1 MPRSE
6 ALPTNSSAQTK
17 PSKSRSMFR
26 KEAWWGYLFIVPPF
40 IGVAVFLLYP
50 LLNSLYISF
59 TTYDFSSS
67 PEWTGTSNYEKMLV
81 DDPLVWKTL
90 GNTFYA
96 ALGVP
101 LGIVVSL
108 LIAILL
114 NQKIRGRNFFRLLF
128 FLPTICSIV
137 AMTLIWQWIFNS
149 DFGIL
154 NYLLSKI
161 GIQGPAWLSDANWSM
176 PAMIFQG
183 IWGGLGV
190 NIILYLAA
198 FGGVPSSLY
207 EAAEVDGANAWHK
220 FWSITV
226 PGISPV
232 TFYILITSLIAALQ
246 DFARFQLMTGGG
258 PDFSTTTIVYYL
270 FNTTFKYNDMGYAS
284 AIAWFIGII
293 IMIIVG
299 INFLL
304 SRRWVHYN

>member
-6 ALPTNSSAQTK
+6 SLHTNSSAQAK

-26 KEAWWGYLFIVPPF
+26 KEAWWGYLFIAPPF

-50 LLNSLYISF
+50 LLYSLYISF
-59 TTYDFSSS
+59 STYDFSSS
-67 PEWTGTSNYEKMLV
+67 PEWTGTSNYEKLLV

-90 GNTFYA
+90 GNTFYS

-101 LGIVVSL
+101 LGIVVSM

-114 NQKIRGRNFFRLLF
+114 NQKIRGRNFFRILF

-137 AMTLIWQWIFNS
+137 AMALIWQWIFNS
-149 DFGIL
+149 DYGIL

-183 IWGGLGV
+183 VWGGLGV

-198 FGGVPSSLY
+198 FGGVSRSLY
-207 EAAEVDGANAWHK
+207 EAAMVDGASGWQK
-220 FWSITV
+220 FRHITV

-232 TFYILITSLIAALQ
+232 TFFILTTSLIGALQ

-270 FNTTFKYNDMGYAS
+270 YNTAFKYNDMGYAS
-284 AIAWFIGII
+284 AVAWFIGVI